1 MPETQDPG
9 SQTPEFPFPWMP
21 LAVAGVEIVNWDGYS
36 YVDRAGRTYWSG
48 ASEPTEADALAALQT
63 PRTPP
68 APVPQIISRAEF
80 IIAARRVIGL
90 TEGAVF
96 ALLSQLPAGE
106 QQETA
111 RDLWENAREFHR
123 DNTFIAALAQL
134 NGTTSEQIDE
144 VFRTGANL
152 NLD

>member
-1 MPETQDPG
+1 MPDEIPAHAY
-9 SQTPEFPFPWMP
+9 PFPWMP
-21 LAVAGVEIVNWDGYS
+21 LAVAGVEIVGWDGFS

-48 ASEPTEADALAALQT
+48 AAEPSEADALDAVQT

-68 APVPQIISRAEF
+68 APVPQVISRAEF

-96 ALLSQLPAGE
+96 ALISMLPAGE
-106 QQETA
+106 QRETA
-111 RDLWENAREFHR
+111 RDLWENAREFRR
-123 DNTFIAALAQL
+123 DNTFIATLAQL
-134 NGTTSEQIDE
+134 NGTTPEQVDE
-144 VFRTGANL
+144 VFRTGATL